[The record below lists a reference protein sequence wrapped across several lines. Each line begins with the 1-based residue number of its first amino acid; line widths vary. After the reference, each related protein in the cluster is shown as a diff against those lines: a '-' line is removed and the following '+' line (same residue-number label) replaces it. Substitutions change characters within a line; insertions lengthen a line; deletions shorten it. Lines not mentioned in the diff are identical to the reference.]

1 MTTCQLTDLD
11 RRPDL
16 LAAAVTLFA
25 GATAGRCH
33 AVCGEPSGMAM
44 PVTPQ
49 LVNDSLGTLCAVN
62 GPHLLGGLAI
72 CPYSTEQVTLWGP
85 VVDGGH
91 RRQGIGSLLVR
102 SCREA
107 ARDGGFSSLR
117 VLVDQRNR
125 VARSFWLNH
134 GLSPW
139 KVNRLYELP
148 LPSALPPEAGV
159 HPAQSRDHPELV
171 HLLRQGFPDSSYPDD
186 PLSQREH
193 EGYRHYLLQ
202 EDGRIVAA
210 AALKDHPGRAWL
222 SLVAVDPQHRGQHC
236 GRRLLAGI
244 LHHEAARGTR
254 RLGLEV
260 LEDNHAAIA
269 LYERAGFTLVC
280 SATIM
285 TGAL

>member
-1 MTTCQLTDLD
+1 M
-11 RRPDL
+11 
-16 LAAAVTLFA
+16 
-25 GATAGRCH
+25 
-33 AVCGEPSGMAM
+33 CGEPAGMAM
-44 PVTPQ
+44 PVTPE
-49 LVNDSLGTLCAVN
+49 LVGDTLGTLCAVD
-62 GPHLLGGLAI
+62 GPQLLGSLAI

-117 VLVDQRNR
+117 VLIDQRNR
-125 VARSFWLNH
+125 GARSFWLGQ

-139 KVNRLYELP
+139 KIDRLYELT
-148 LPSALPPEAGV
+148 LPGSLPAEAGV
-159 HPAQSRDHPELV
+159 HLAQARDHAELV

-186 PLSQREH
+186 PLSQRER

-202 EDGRIVAA
+202 DGGRIVAA

-222 SLVAVDPQHRGQHC
+222 SLVAVDPRFRGRHC
-236 GRRLLAGI
+236 GHRLLAGI
-244 LHHEAARGTR
+244 LHHEAVRGTR

-260 LEDNHAAIA
+260 LADNSAAIT
-269 LYERAGFTLVC
+269 LYERAGFTQVC
-280 SATIM
+280 AATIM
-285 TGAL
+285 TGPL